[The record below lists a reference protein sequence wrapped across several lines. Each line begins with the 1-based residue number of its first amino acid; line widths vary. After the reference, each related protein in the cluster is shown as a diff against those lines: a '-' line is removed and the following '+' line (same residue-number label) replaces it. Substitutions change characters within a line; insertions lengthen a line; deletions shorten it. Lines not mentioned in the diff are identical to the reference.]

1 MNLGTGRDRRVQRE
15 CALSQNNIT
24 GVEPHYYERR
34 WTEFL
39 LRAVGRAVMDMD
51 VDGHRKFGIIA
62 PLNFAIIS
70 SGQTDGEREG
80 WVFRDS
86 LMISYQA
93 RYYSMTDHLVD
104 E

>member
-1 MNLGTGRDRRVQRE
+1 
-15 CALSQNNIT
+15 
-24 GVEPHYYERR
+24 
-34 WTEFL
+34 
-39 LRAVGRAVMDMD
+39 MDMD

-104 E
+104 EKVCSQVLPSLFNSLSMSGVSST